1 MKKKDDQRLL
11 QFPSVFNMEPGGKAE
26 VKPVEDENAPE
37 WRREVSRKVEEHRKM
52 KELQDNL
59 DILRRIDAPDDAAA
73 TMGREKARP
82 DERVAEAV
90 LSAPAP
96 HPAIPVAGGVR
107 DERLRQALQTP
118 KPREST
124 PRPHL
129 DSDLKEK
136 LADQHRQLFKD
147 AVVEAD
153 DDTAESITQ
162 PIAFDELDL
171 AKNPTPVIEDE
182 PPVVEAQAA
191 EESVAR
197 SEYDRPLG
205 ELLSRYAQRS
215 TRPRKEAAPP
225 ADRTLLVSRFLAGL
239 IDFVLVTGLAV
250 ALLAIVAWLT
260 GGGLFQ
266 PRMGAL
272 LGGLFV
278 LVHLVYSFYFLFL
291 GGQTPGM
298 AMVGLQ
304 VVQDGD
310 RAMSPRA
317 ILVRTIIYLLAVAC
331 SGIGLIWGIFDREAK
346 CWQDILSD
354 SHVTRVV

>member
-1 MKKKDDQRLL
+1 MKKNDDQRLL
-11 QFPSVFNMEPGGKAE
+11 QFPSVFNLEPGGKAE

-59 DILRRIDAPDDAAA
+59 DILRRIDPPGDDAAIA
-73 TMGREKARP
+73 DHEKTRL
-82 DERVAEAV
+82 DERFTATPSA
-90 LSAPAP
+90 APAVGA
-96 HPAIPVAGGVR
+96 AIR

-118 KPREST
+118 KPRDGAART
-124 PRPHL
+124 HV

-147 AVVEAD
+147 AVVETD
-153 DDTAESITQ
+153 EDTTDSITQ

-171 AKNPTPVIEDE
+171 AKNPALIFEEE
-182 PPVVEAQAA
+182 PAAA
-191 EESVAR
+191 EAEVAEEPVSR
-197 SEYDRPLG
+197 SEYDLPLG
-205 ELLSRYAQRS
+205 ELLSRYEQRGS
-215 TRPRKEAAPP
+215 RPRKAAAPT

-260 GGGLFQ
+260 GGGLFS

-278 LVHLVYSFYFLFL
+278 LLHFIYSFYFLFL

-310 RAMSPRA
+310 RALPPRGDPGAHHHPTSRPSPARA
-317 ILVRTIIYLLAVAC
+317 SA
-331 SGIGLIWGIFDREAK
+331 
-346 CWQDILSD
+346 
-354 SHVTRVV
+354 